1 MLIWCLAC
9 VPVFIASYAGTSG
22 LRRYALARQL
32 LDVPNARSSHS
43 QPTPVA
49 VVWRSLL
56 AYLLALVGLLV
67 TGTLNSG
74 WAWAMLG
81 AGCAVAAL
89 GFLDDHG
96 HIPARWRLLGHFL
109 AAGWLMSW
117 VGDCLVSR
125 FLATC

>member
-49 VVWRSLL
+49 VVWRSFWLTCL
-56 AYLLALVGLLV
+56 RWWGYWLQAL
-67 TGTLNSG
+67 
-74 WAWAMLG
+74 
-81 AGCAVAAL
+81 
-89 GFLDDHG
+89 
-96 HIPARWRLLGHFL
+96 
-109 AAGWLMSW
+109 
-117 VGDCLVSR
+117 
-125 FLATC
+125 